1 VRLWSLIG
9 LVLVLGA
16 AVPLVLLRPT
26 RAASTP
32 AATWMIGFST
42 ELDGYARRHGGQFP
56 ETYGD
61 LLAEGDSAHAGHPV
75 DPWDQ
80 LYVYERHPHDLH
92 QARVYTLGDPTRAD
106 ESGDTGALAL
116 YRNGGL
122 VQWKSDPADLPYAW
136 REALVPAELADDQAP
151 RAER

>member
-1 VRLWSLIG
+1 MRLWSLIG
-9 LVLVLGA
+9 LALVLGA

-32 AATWMIGFST
+32 AAAWMIGFSS
-42 ELDGYARRHGGQFP
+42 ELDDYARRHEGHFP

-61 LLAEGDSAHAGHPV
+61 LLAEGDSAHAGYPV

-80 LYVYERHPHDLH
+80 LYVYERHPRDPR
-92 QARVYTLGDPTRAD
+92 QARVYTLGDPDRAG
-106 ESGDTGALAL
+106 ESGDTGTLAL

-122 VQWKSDPADLPYAW
+122 VQWKSELEELPYAW
-136 REALVPAELADDQAP
+136 REALVPVEFAD
-151 RAER
+151 EK